1 MDYLSSG
8 TLQKRMMKCG
18 KATCRCQQDPAARH
32 GPYYEWGHMQGGKLV
47 HRYVSP
53 EQAELLQQAI
63 TYYRSAQKLLRTLQT
78 QTERVLD
85 ARHPRKR

>member
-1 MDYLSSG
+1 
-8 TLQKRMMKCG
+8 
-18 KATCRCQQDPAARH
+18 
-32 GPYYEWGHMQGGKLV
+32 MQGGKLV

-63 TYYRSAQKLLRTLQT
+63 ANYRSAQKLLRTWQT